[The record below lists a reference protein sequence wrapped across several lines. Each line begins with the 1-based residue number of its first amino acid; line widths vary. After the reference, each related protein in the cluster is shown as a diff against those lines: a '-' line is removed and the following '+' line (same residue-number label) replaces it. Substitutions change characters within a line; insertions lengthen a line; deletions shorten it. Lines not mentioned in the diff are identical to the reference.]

1 MTLYKWTLPFLVNLR
16 KCLSVSWHWIIC
28 RKCDFINF
36 AVIKMTG
43 TIISQCASYLV
54 HELTGP
60 RIDWPQVGLS
70 VNCPV
75 GFVMSLTVRC
85 ASLPSCD
92 HYFVPTSFLILCMFT
107 WGYCVPGYDF
117 AIIIIISGSSM
128 FWKWES
134 NRQNPNRMEPFFVL
148 AENSNRTPAFP
159 TLEVMSLLNRSVMST
174 VICYYNFLVPF
185 V

>member
-1 MTLYKWTLPFLVNLR
+1 
-16 KCLSVSWHWIIC
+16 
-28 RKCDFINF
+28 
-36 AVIKMTG
+36 
-43 TIISQCASYLV
+43 
-54 HELTGP
+54 
-60 RIDWPQVGLS
+60 
-70 VNCPV
+70 
-75 GFVMSLTVRC
+75 
-85 ASLPSCD
+85 
-92 HYFVPTSFLILCMFT
+92 
-107 WGYCVPGYDF
+107 VPGYDF
-117 AIIIIISGSSM
+117 AIIIIISSSSM